1 MINKKLVNITSLMFQ
16 EIKHRIEESKVVLQ
30 PFPHIVIK
38 NLFPLKKLKKLNE
51 VLPNYKDVESTNVF
65 FQSSSETKKII
76 LPESKIFKNLQ
87 NKKIFKETKN
97 LFSKIKPVIIKKFK
111 KEIDKNVNVKFINSK
126 IKFNMNFAL
135 MRKGYLKSPHIDR
148 RDHLISSIFY
158 PKSEKN
164 KGGNLQLW
172 KLKKKN
178 FFYDVF
184 PSKKNISLAKNFKIN
199 QNFCLI
205 FLNVPWAYHSVNKY
219 KGNSDRKYFY
229 IDYDFSL
236 KNSSSL
242 SKNRKKG
249 ANLNYL
255 WNMPVKVKSL
265 SRKKIFLT
273 E

>member
-1 MINKKLVNITSLMFQ
+1 MLQ
-16 EIKHRIEESKVVLQ
+16 EVKHKIEVSKVLLQ

-38 NLFPLKKLKKLNE
+38 NLFPIKKLRKLNE
-51 VLPNYKDVESTNVF
+51 ALPNYEDVESTNVF

-76 LPESKIFKNLQ
+76 LPESKIFKNLLK
-87 NKKIFKETKN
+87 KKIFKETNN
-97 LFSKIKPVIIKKFK
+97 LFKKIKPIIIKKFK
-111 KEIDKNVNVKFINSK
+111 KEIEKNVNVKFIDTK
-126 IKFNMNFAL
+126 IKFNMNFGL
-135 MRKGYLKSPHIDR
+135 MKKGYLKSPHIDR

-158 PKSEKN
+158 PKSEQH

-172 KLKKKN
+172 KIKKKKQI
-178 FFYDVF
+178 FDVF
-184 PSKKNISLAKNFKIN
+184 PSKNNISIVKNFKIS

-205 FLNVPWAYHSVNKY
+205 FLNVPWAYHSVSKY

-229 IDYDFSL
+229 IDYDFSV

-255 WNMPVKVKSL
+255 WNKPVKVKSL
-265 SRKKIFLT
+265 SRKKNFLT

>member
-1 MINKKLVNITSLMFQ
+1 MFQ
-16 EIKHRIEESKVVLQ
+16 EVKHRIEKSRVVLQ

-97 LFSKIKPVIIKKFK
+97 LFSKIKPIIIKKFK

-135 MRKGYLKSPHIDR
+135 MKKGYLKSPHIDR

-158 PKSEKN
+158 PKSEQN

-178 FFYDVF
+178 KFMTFFH
-184 PSKKNISLAKNFKIN
+184 
-199 QNFCLI
+199 Q
-205 FLNVPWAYHSVNKY
+205 
-219 KGNSDRKYFY
+219 
-229 IDYDFSL
+229 
-236 KNSSSL
+236 
-242 SKNRKKG
+242 
-249 ANLNYL
+249 
-255 WNMPVKVKSL
+255 
-265 SRKKIFLT
+265 KKILALEKILKLT
-273 E
+273 KISV